1 MILEYVCRKV
11 FYTYE
16 KILASVAV
24 ASVTGSVFISTAQ
37 AKNTVIQKDTKHEQ
51 TIDVVKYENQVTVN
65 TNVLRVRTQPNT
77 SSAIMGR
84 VYEGEVLQVI
94 GEENSWLKVNH
105 NGKIGY
111 VSSEFISKNG
121 VLAKTNIGKSRSKI
135 VTANVLRV
143 RTQPNTS
150 SAIMGRV
157 YEGKVLQVIGEDNGW
172 LKINH
177 NGKVGYVSSQFVKDS
192 GSNGS
197 DNNNGKFQVASGD
210 YKVNVSS
217 LRVRTGPSTSHT
229 ILGSMYKGQV
239 VRVTG
244 EVQNWLNINYKGQDA
259 YISIENNRYV

>member
-1 MILEYVCRKV
+1 MK
-11 FYTYE
+11 

-51 TIDVVKYENQVTVN
+51 TTDVVKYENQVTVN

-121 VLAKTNIGKSRSKI
+121 VAAKTHIGTSRSKI

-239 VRVTG
+239 VPVTG
-244 EVQNWLNINYKGQDA
+244 EVQNWFKINYKGQGA